1 MHNTLEQIGMLR
13 MISCHRL
20 YLLIIL
26 THYSIQ
32 SPNILENT
40 VLIIYIYTFI
50 LPLYLIKM
58 DENLPLFIFHLEMD
72 LLAFL
77 ILIISYRFFARDI
90 QFFLIQILCGR
101 HTKNSMPFY
110 LHCHTII
117 MWCSRL
123 ILILITFSFCTC
135 LYLQVIYSHKYMLE
149 CCLRDQSTK
158 FYVCY
163 KNFSKLCKNL

>member
-26 THYSIQ
+26 THSSIQ
-32 SPNILENT
+32 RPNKLENT
-40 VLIIYIYTFI
+40 VLIIYIYI
-50 LPLYLIKM
+50 YNII
-58 DENLPLFIFHLEMD
+58 ESCNLPLLIFHLEMD
-72 LLAFL
+72 LLTFS

-90 QFFLIQILCGR
+90 QFFLIQVLCGR

-149 CCLRDQSTK
+149 CCLKDQSTK